1 MFVKFFYIDAGDVIG
16 RASSASDTGH
26 RVRLRGPPFLRRRL
40 LHLLGIANRYAVA
53 AADRATFITSPSSRP
68 TVYNLQFSLLI
79 ALLDQHE
86 GSWASDTYQEYT
98 KMAGE
103 LLRKSAMMIQLAM
116 QEHDRQTDEP
126 DERVLPEDQ
135 QTLSDALDDIVDIP
149 GITVDSEAD
158 LSDGA
163 AQRLQDRV
171 QRRLDDIESVT

>member
-1 MFVKFFYIDAGDVIG
+1 
-16 RASSASDTGH
+16 
-26 RVRLRGPPFLRRRL
+26 
-40 LHLLGIANRYAVA
+40 
-53 AADRATFITSPSSRP
+53 
-68 TVYNLQFSLLI
+68 
-79 ALLDQHE
+79 
-86 GSWASDTYQEYT
+86 
-98 KMAGE
+98 
-103 LLRKSAMMIQLAM
+103 M